1 MDNLSNDQNEPVC
14 RFGPGGDFVS
24 FWPKQHFTSRKA
36 VPNSLALLL
45 ERLAK
50 IINTKLTPDFDAS
63 ADSPKNA
70 HQPKTLTL
78 PEKGNIKYEVKHAK
92 SEKPADSAPAPV
104 INSNCQL
111 QDQPMLF
118 PDDRRVSIPTGHKP
132 KHRIRTYRRTTKK
145 KAPVQLPGQ
154 GSLFE
159 ADLRCAKTA

>member
-1 MDNLSNDQNEPVC
+1 MDNHFNEQNEPVC

-24 FWPKQHFTSRKA
+24 FWPKQHSASHKA

-63 ADSPKNA
+63 ADSPKITN
-70 HQPKTLTL
+70 QPQTLTL
-78 PEKGNIKYEVKHAK
+78 PEKGNLKYEVKHAK
-92 SEKPADSAPAPV
+92 SEKPTDAAPAPV
-104 INSNCQL
+104 INSNCEL

-132 KHRIRTYRRTTKK
+132 KHRIRAYRRTAKK
-145 KAPVQLPGQ
+145 KTPVQLPGQ